1 METTY
6 FNTDDI
12 KQYIKTC
19 AFISRCSVQQR
30 AAILN
35 EILMLNQILSW
46 GITNKTLI
54 SVESVSVNG
63 SAIQLNLEEYE
74 K

>member
-6 FNTDDI
+6 FNNEDI
-12 KQYIKTC
+12 KQFIRTC
-19 AFISRCSVQQR
+19 AFISACSVQQR

-35 EILMLNQILSW
+35 EILMLNQILAW
-46 GITNKTLI
+46 DINNKTLI
-54 SVESVSVNG
+54 DVESVSVNG

-74 K
+74 R